1 MNTQTTPQAPNKGWT
16 LLLASMGV
24 FMAALDSLVVA
35 TALPV
40 LHKQLGATLA
50 DLEWTVNAYNLAF
63 ACAILTGAA
72 MGDRF
77 GRRRMYLVGLA
88 IFTLASAGAALS
100 ASPGALIGAR
110 AVQGIGAEIVFPLTL
125 TLISEAFPPQKRGAA
140 IGIWGGISGA
150 AVALGPLVG
159 GAIIEGISW
168 QWIFWINVPIGLVL
182 MPLSAIKLT
191 ESHGPRPQ
199 LDIPGLVLIGI
210 GLSTLTWGPIRAPGI
225 GWGGAEVIGAI
236 VVGLIFI
243 VLFLLRQLRARYPM
257 LPLSFF
263 RSRGFS
269 TANTINLFLFATL
282 LGSVFLVVQ
291 LLQTAQGHSPLSAG
305 LRMLPW
311 TMMPL
316 LVAPL
321 AGRLS
326 DKIGTRPF
334 MVVGMLLQAVG
345 LGWIASNAAVD
356 MRYGS
361 TAVGFIIAGVGMAM
375 CFPTVA
381 SAVVSSV
388 PPKDVGVAAGSNIA
402 MRQLGG
408 VFGVAIVAAVFAAN
422 GGYAS
427 AQTFVDGF
435 TPALWVAVSLSLA
448 GLVVAI
454 LAPAKA
460 VRPQPAAPP
469 AAEAVALNQT
479 S

>member
-1 MNTQTTPQAPNKGWT
+1 MSANVTTGSTSRGWT
-16 LLLASMGV
+16 LVLASMGV

-40 LHKQLGATLA
+40 LHRQLGATLA

-77 GRRRMYLVGLA
+77 GRRRMYVVGLG
-88 IFTLASAGAALS
+88 IFTLASASAALS
-100 ASPGALIGAR
+100 TSPGALIGAR
-110 AVQGIGAEIVFPLTL
+110 ALQGIGAAILFPLTL
-125 TLISEAFPPQKRGAA
+125 TLISEAFPPQKRGTA

-168 QWIFWINVPIGLVL
+168 QWIFWINVPIGLIL

-210 GLSTLTWGPIRAPGI
+210 GLSALTWGPVRAPDV
-225 GWGGAEVIGAI
+225 GWGSAEVIGAI
-236 VVGLIFI
+236 VVGLVFI
-243 VLFLLRQLRARYPM
+243 GLFLARQARAQYPM

-269 TANTINLFLFATL
+269 TGNAINFFLFLTL
-282 LGSVFLVVQ
+282 LGSVFMVVQ

-311 TMMPL
+311 TAMPL

-326 DKIGTRPF
+326 DKVGTRPF
-334 MVVGMLLQAVG
+334 MVLGMLLQTLG
-345 LGWIASNAAVD
+345 LGWIAANAAVD
-356 MRYGS
+356 MSYGS
-361 TAVGFIIAGVGMAM
+361 MVLGFVVAGVGMAM

-381 SAVVSSV
+381 STVMGSV
-388 PPKDVGVAAGSNIA
+388 PPKEAGVAAGTNNA

-422 GGYAS
+422 GSFAS
-427 AQTFVDGF
+427 PQTFVDGF
-435 TPALWVAVSLSLA
+435 TPALWVAASLSLV
-448 GLVVAI
+448 GLVAAI
-454 LAPAKA
+454 LTPGKA
-460 VRPQPAAPP
+460 VRPQPAAAP
-469 AAEAVALNQT
+469 APEAVAVNRT
-479 S
+479 R

>member
-1 MNTQTTPQAPNKGWT
+1 MSTNATTGPSNRGWT
-16 LLLASMGV
+16 LVLASMGV
-24 FMAALDSLVVA
+24 FMAALDTLVVA

-40 LHKQLGATLA
+40 LHKQLGATLS

-63 ACAILTGAA
+63 ACTILTGAA

-88 IFTLASAGAALS
+88 IFTLASAAAALS
-100 ASPGALIGAR
+100 STPGALIGAR
-110 AVQGIGAEIVFPLTL
+110 ALQGIGAAIVFPLTL

-168 QWIFWINVPIGLVL
+168 QWIFWINVPIGLIL
-182 MPLSAIKLT
+182 IPLSAIKLT

-210 GLSTLTWGPIRAPGI
+210 GLSALTWGPIRAPEI
-225 GWGGAEVIGAI
+225 GWGSGEVIATI
-236 VVGLIFI
+236 VLGLVFVG
-243 VLFLLRQLRARYPM
+243 LFLLRQARAQYPM

-269 TANTINLFLFATL
+269 TANAVNFFLFATL
-282 LGSVFLVVQ
+282 LGSLFVVVQ
-291 LLQTAQGHSPLSAG
+291 LLQTAQGHSPLTAG
-305 LRMLPW
+305 LRILPW
-311 TMMPL
+311 TAMPL

-326 DKIGTRPF
+326 DKVGTRPF
-334 MVVGMLLQAVG
+334 MVLGMLLQATG
-345 LGWIASNAAVD
+345 LAIIASIASVD
-356 MRYGS
+356 MSYGA
-361 TAVGFIIAGVGMAM
+361 TVVGFVIAGVGMAI

-381 SAVVSSV
+381 STVVSSV
-388 PPKDVGVAAGSNIA
+388 PPKEAGVAAGTNNA

-408 VFGVAIVAAVFAAN
+408 VVGVAVVAAVFAAN
-422 GGYAS
+422 GSYAS
-427 AQTFVDGF
+427 PQTFVDGF
-435 TPALWVAVSLSLA
+435 TPALWVAASLSVV
-448 GLVVAI
+448 GLVAAL
-454 LAPAKA
+454 LAPGKTA
-460 VRPQPAAPP
+460 RPQPSAAPT
-469 AAEAVALNQT
+469 AEPVGANRT
-479 S
+479 R